1 MQIFNKYKEKYG
13 YAIIP
18 LLSTF
23 LLNDLVYWG
32 GMAIAGN
39 RYHFDLTTNLD
50 RRIPFVP
57 GFVYIYLIC
66 YLFWIVNYV
75 LAAGNGKDYFY
86 RYLSAD
92 LTARLICFLF
102 CVFFPTTN
110 TRPELVGNSL
120 SVHLLGW
127 LYSIDKPANLLPSIH
142 CMNSWFCYIAV
153 RGRKDIPR
161 WYRIF
166 SFVFAWLIG
175 LSTVFIRQHV
185 VLDIAAGF
193 LLAELMWQFFGKTK
207 YYKNVRQFYE
217 KINGKIREKLLK

>member
-102 CVFFPTTN
+102 FVFFPTTN

-127 LYSIDKPANLLPSIH
+127 LYSIDKPATLLPSIH
-142 CMNSWFCYIAV
+142 CMNSWFCRARPKRYPPLVPDFFLRICLAHRSVYGFHPTACRAGYCSGLPAGRTDVAV
-153 RGRKDIPR
+153 FWKNEILQKRKTI
-161 WYRIF
+161 
-166 SFVFAWLIG
+166 L
-175 LSTVFIRQHV
+175 
-185 VLDIAAGF
+185 
-193 LLAELMWQFFGKTK
+193 
-207 YYKNVRQFYE
+207 
-217 KINGKIREKLLK
+217 

>member
-102 CVFFPTTN
+102 FVFFPTTN

-120 SVHLLGW
+120 SVHLLGCFIP
-127 LYSIDKPANLLPSIH
+127 LTNRRICCLPST
-142 CMNSWFCYIAV
+142 A
-153 RGRKDIPR
+153 
-161 WYRIF
+161 
-166 SFVFAWLIG
+166 
-175 LSTVFIRQHV
+175 
-185 VLDIAAGF
+185 
-193 LLAELMWQFFGKTK
+193 
-207 YYKNVRQFYE
+207 
-217 KINGKIREKLLK
+217 

>member
-66 YLFWIVNYV
+66 YLFWIVIYAP
-75 LAAGNGKDYFY
+75 AAGNGKGLFLP
-86 RYLSAD
+86 LSF
-92 LTARLICFLF
+92 LQHPTARLICFLSF
-102 CVFFPTTN
+102 VFFPTTN
-110 TRPELVGNSL
+110 TRPELAGQF
-120 SVHLLGW
+120 
-127 LYSIDKPANLLPSIH
+127 PERPS
-142 CMNSWFCYIAV
+142 S
-153 RGRKDIPR
+153 
-161 WYRIF
+161 
-166 SFVFAWLIG
+166 
-175 LSTVFIRQHV
+175 
-185 VLDIAAGF
+185 
-193 LLAELMWQFFGKTK
+193 
-207 YYKNVRQFYE
+207 
-217 KINGKIREKLLK
+217 

>member
-66 YLFWIVNYV
+66 
-75 LAAGNGKDYFY
+75 
-86 RYLSAD
+86 
-92 LTARLICFLF
+92 
-102 CVFFPTTN
+102 
-110 TRPELVGNSL
+110 
-120 SVHLLGW
+120 
-127 LYSIDKPANLLPSIH
+127 
-142 CMNSWFCYIAV
+142 
-153 RGRKDIPR
+153 
-161 WYRIF
+161 
-166 SFVFAWLIG
+166 
-175 LSTVFIRQHV
+175 
-185 VLDIAAGF
+185 
-193 LLAELMWQFFGKTK
+193 
-207 YYKNVRQFYE
+207 
-217 KINGKIREKLLK
+217 

>member
-23 LLNDLVYWG
+23 LLHDLVYWG

-102 CVFFPTTN
+102 FVFFPTTN

-142 CMNSWFCYIAV
+142 CMNSWFCIL
-153 RGRKDIPR
+153 PC
-161 WYRIF
+161 
-166 SFVFAWLIG
+166 
-175 LSTVFIRQHV
+175 
-185 VLDIAAGF
+185 AA
-193 LLAELMWQFFGKTK
+193 
-207 YYKNVRQFYE
+207 E
-217 KINGKIREKLLK
+217 KISPAGTGFFPSYLPGSSVCLRFSSDSMSCWILQRASCWPN

>member
-86 RYLSAD
+86 RYLSGRSDGPSD
-92 LTARLICFLF
+92 LFPVFCIFPNHEYPSGACGKFPERSSSWLALF
-102 CVFFPTTN
+102 
-110 TRPELVGNSL
+110 
-120 SVHLLGW
+120 H
-127 LYSIDKPANLLPSIH
+127 
-142 CMNSWFCYIAV
+142 
-153 RGRKDIPR
+153 
-161 WYRIF
+161 
-166 SFVFAWLIG
+166 
-175 LSTVFIRQHV
+175 
-185 VLDIAAGF
+185 
-193 LLAELMWQFFGKTK
+193 
-207 YYKNVRQFYE
+207 
-217 KINGKIREKLLK
+217 

>member
-75 LAAGNGKDYFY
+75 LAAGNE
-86 RYLSAD
+86 RIILPLSFCRSDGSSD
-92 LTARLICFLF
+92 LFPVF
-102 CVFFPTTN
+102 VFFPTTN
-110 TRPELVGNSL
+110 TRPELVE
-120 SVHLLGW
+120 
-127 LYSIDKPANLLPSIH
+127 
-142 CMNSWFCYIAV
+142 
-153 RGRKDIPR
+153 IP
-161 WYRIF
+161 
-166 SFVFAWLIG
+166 
-175 LSTVFIRQHV
+175 
-185 VLDIAAGF
+185 
-193 LLAELMWQFFGKTK
+193 
-207 YYKNVRQFYE
+207 
-217 KINGKIREKLLK
+217 

>member
-1 MQIFNKYKEKYG
+1 M
-13 YAIIP
+13 
-18 LLSTF
+18 
-23 LLNDLVYWG
+23 
-32 GMAIAGN
+32 
-39 RYHFDLTTNLD
+39 
-50 RRIPFVP
+50 
-57 GFVYIYLIC
+57 
-66 YLFWIVNYV
+66 LF
-75 LAAGNGKDYFY
+75 
-86 RYLSAD
+86 RS
-92 LTARLICFLF
+92 
-102 CVFFPTTN
+102 TN

>member
-102 CVFFPTTN
+102 FVFFPTTN
-110 TRPELVGNSL
+110 TGESAAFHPLHEQLVLLYCRARPKRYPPLVPDFFL
-120 SVHLLGW
+120 RICLAHRSVYGFHPTACRAGYCSGL
-127 LYSIDKPANLLPSIH
+127 PAGRTDV
-142 CMNSWFCYIAV
+142 AV
-153 RGRKDIPR
+153 FWKNEILQKRKTI
-161 WYRIF
+161 
-166 SFVFAWLIG
+166 L
-175 LSTVFIRQHV
+175 
-185 VLDIAAGF
+185 
-193 LLAELMWQFFGKTK
+193 
-207 YYKNVRQFYE
+207 
-217 KINGKIREKLLK
+217 